1 DPTHAAMTACPANA
15 VAEIRAHVE
24 KNGGLVTRAAHG
36 DGAVEALR
44 HYFEV
49 PEEAGAGLLER

>member
-1 DPTHAAMTACPANA
+1 MTACPANA

-24 KNGGLVTRAAHG
+24 NHGGLVTRAAHG

-44 HYFEV
+44 HYFEIT
-49 PEEAGAGLLER
+49 EKAGAPKLLGIP